1 MDMQVAYELD
11 VAFHVLVEPIIE
23 PILLVI
29 LSFFLIWLNSDRD
42 FYL

>member
-1 MDMQVAYELD
+1 VAYELD

-29 LSFFLIWLNSDRD
+29 PFFFFFFLNSDRD
-42 FYL
+42 FYLSL